1 MTHTTDRSSSPRP
14 PAGSQASAAPPSS
27 VLGGLA
33 RSGRRRRSSALLG
46 AVVGGGV
53 AAGVGLGGFAVLVI
67 AGWVSSPYP
76 DSGADGALHV
86 AAGLWLLA
94 HGADLVRTDGLSG
107 DPAPLGVTPLLLAVV
122 PALLLH
128 RAGRDAADSADGPRI
143 ALGGVVAGYLAVGA
157 LATLFA
163 TDGPLRA
170 DPLSAGLH
178 LVALAV
184 LGTAA
189 GVWNAYGRP
198 HGPLPARLS
207 RLVDPDPHREG
218 RPRPRTGPALRAA
231 AAGVVVLVGGGAL
244 LVAVSLVVHAQAAQ
258 TTYLQLSDL
267 WAGRVA
273 VLLLAIALVP
283 NAAVWGA
290 SYGLGPGFTLGA
302 SGAAWPAGAPADP
315 QLPPFPLLAAIPDS
329 ATGTPLTWAAC
340 AVGGVCGLT
349 VGWFTARAA
358 APKGAEDEKGAKGAE
373 ARAWS
378 RGETALTAGLAAL
391 LCGLALALLAAL
403 AGGPLGDGALA
414 DFGPVWWQTGGAALL
429 WSGLLG
435 TPVAL
440 GLRAWRVRTWR
451 ARDLWARAAGVRVP
465 VPRLPRW
472 ARVPRVRLPRWDWLP
487 RVRLPRVRLWRRRAK
502 QERTRPVAAGRRHWW
517 APWRAKSGTQEASS
531 ALGFEPYDFSVRPEP
546 EPEPEPEPKP
556 RPNRGPD
563 PKPNRGPD
571 PEPDSR

>member
-1 MTHTTDRSSSPRP
+1 MTHTTDRSPSPRP
-14 PAGSQASAAPPSS
+14 PAGSQASAAPSS

-33 RSGRRRRSSALLG
+33 PSGRRRRTSALLG
-46 AVVGGGV
+46 AVVGGVV
-53 AAGVGLGGFAVLVI
+53 AAGLGLGGFAVLVI
-67 AGWVSSPYP
+67 AGWISSPYP

-94 HGADLVRTDGLSG
+94 HGADLVRTDSLSG
-107 DPAPLGVTPLLLAVV
+107 DPVPLGVTPLLLAVV

-128 RAGRDAADSADGPRI
+128 RAGRDAADGADGPRI

-163 TDGPLRA
+163 ADGPLRA
-170 DPLSAGLH
+170 DPLNTGPH

-184 LGTAA
+184 LGAGA

-207 RLVDPDPHREG
+207 RLVDPDPHRQG
-218 RPRPRTGPALRAA
+218 RPRPRTGPALRSA
-231 AAGVVVLVGGGAL
+231 AAGVMVLVGGGAM

-267 WAGRVA
+267 WSGRVA

-290 SYGLGPGFTLGA
+290 SYGLGPGFTFGA
-302 SGAAWPAGAPADP
+302 GGVVWPAGAPTDP
-315 QLPPFPLLAAIPDS
+315 QLPPFPLLAAIPDP
-329 ATGTPLTWAAC
+329 AAGTPLTWAAC
-340 AVGGVCGLT
+340 GVGGVCGLT

-358 APKGAEDEKGAKGAE
+358 APQGAEDTEGAE
-373 ARAWS
+373 ARAAWS

-429 WSGLLG
+429 WAGLLG

-451 ARDLWARAAGVRVP
+451 ARDLWDWGLWARAAGVRVP
-465 VPRLPRW
+465 VPRFPRRW
-472 ARVPRVRLPRWDWLP
+472 VRLPRWTGLP
-487 RVRLPRVRLWRRRAK
+487 RVRLPRVRLPLVRQWRVRLWRRRAQ
-502 QERTRPVAAGRRHWW
+502 QEPTPPVAADRRRWW
-517 APWRAKSGTQEASS
+517 APWRAKSGTQAASS
-531 ALGFEPYDFSVRPEP
+531 SFGFEPYDFSVRPEP
-546 EPEPEPEPKP
+546 D
-556 RPNRGPD
+556 PN
-563 PKPNRGPD
+563 PKPNPNPN
-571 PEPDSR
+571 PESDST